1 MKTHLTLPPL
11 ELVEQGLGLG
21 PDVELGVV
29 VDQDDQVRVVNE
41 PLARVIEGVSPVNLP
56 DGPCLQ
62 HAGDLG
68 ESGLEN
74 KVSAR

>member
-1 MKTHLTLPPL
+1 MRTHLTLPPL

-41 PLARVIEGVSPVNLP
+41 PLARVIEGVSSVNLAN
-56 DGPCLQ
+56 GPRLQ
-62 HAGDLG
+62 HTGDLG
-68 ESGLEN
+68 ECGLKS
-74 KVSAR
+74 KVSAC